1 MKNPTIDLI
10 QVFCANFKCDLDLS
24 QPPGLPRYIGE
35 VKWPNFEDFNIF
47 RSLDDYSRKVKIR
60 ELEILLKRSRYSI
73 ETIQLV
79 LSDRASVPHLKSAI
93 LNHYMETSI
102 KDNFHADKM
111 IVALRA
117 LELIPEDIN
126 EVESI
131 ANAEKKFSDW
141 LLAASNKCKK

>member
-1 MKNPTIDLI
+1 
-10 QVFCANFKCDLDLS
+10 
-24 QPPGLPRYIGE
+24 
-35 VKWPNFEDFNIF
+35 
-47 RSLDDYSRKVKIR
+47 
-60 ELEILLKRSRYSI
+60 
-73 ETIQLV
+73 V